1 MKDHSVLS
9 AKFEKIQKNY
19 TKTQKKEKIL
29 SFITWNG
36 VFLQC
41 REYLEWCNFKRK
53 KIISPSKYFCRKI
66 YGILSTCHL

>member
-19 TKTQKKEKIL
+19 TKIRKKEKIL
-29 SFITWNG
+29 YFITWNG

-41 REYLEWCNFKRK
+41 REYLEWCIIQRKR
-53 KIISPSKYFCRKI
+53 
-66 YGILSTCHL
+66 ILGMV